1 MEDSNETKEQREVEL
16 DEINVIMKIPK
27 DSARIDITAYLIDDN
42 GDVSKVSKTMK
53 AGDIYEMRKDFLDN
67 VEDGDDY
74 DARYVITEEGL
85 EFLEQLEK
93 QRNDKIHCVCD

>member
-1 MEDSNETKEQREVEL
+1 MEDTNETKEQIEVEL

-27 DSARIDITAYLIDDN
+27 DAARIDITAYIIDDN

-53 AGDIYEMRKDFLDN
+53 ASDIYEMRKDFLDN
-67 VEDGDDY
+67 VEGGDDY

-93 QRNDKIHCVCD
+93 QKNDKIHCVCD